1 MNETTHQGNKTAG
14 FAPKEGTIVLLI
26 RSHKEAP
33 LSFSTVLSIATLLL
47 VFGVILNGAICYV
60 MLRGK
65 RYKKNTSNLFILH
78 LSVTELVVR
87 LVIGPIV
94 VYSLVE
100 ASKIENIQCKF
111 LSLLSNTF
119 ASATLISLAAIATD
133 RYQNIVYPMKA
144 LKSSRKRVHLVSL
157 VWLYATIVSIPAVV
171 SVRSISINELPEAEG
186 MECKTCSDKRIC
198 DTPQNAIGQVST
210 TSYFVF
216 AFLVPLILIF
226 VLYTK
231 IVIVLHRRRNNGI
244 MHKVAARSK
253 SKAVRMLILAV
264 IGYALSLG
272 PGALLAM
279 LRSYGNLN
287 NTSFYQKFAVSWMV
301 EIVQLT
307 SSLGNPIIYA
317 YYSGDFRKELVK
329 PFCRNN
335 KKASAPSWSLQSRAG
350 SVAFTRRIDENYRE
364 T

>member
-1 MNETTHQGNKTAG
+1 M
-14 FAPKEGTIVLLI
+14 F
-26 RSHKEAP
+26 
-33 LSFSTVLSIATLLL
+33 
-47 VFGVILNGAICYV
+47 
-60 MLRGK
+60 
-65 RYKKNTSNLFILH
+65 
-78 LSVTELVVR
+78 
-87 LVIGPIV
+87 
-94 VYSLVE
+94 
-100 ASKIENIQCKF
+100 
-111 LSLLSNTF
+111 
-119 ASATLISLAAIATD
+119 
-133 RYQNIVYPMKA
+133 
-144 LKSSRKRVHLVSL
+144 LVSL

-231 IVIVLHRRRNNGI
+231 IVIVLHRRRNNGM

-317 YYSGDFRKELVK
+317 YYNGDFRKELVK

-335 KKASAPSWSLQSRAG
+335 KKTVCSFLE
-350 SVAFTRRIDENYRE
+350 FTKSCR
-364 T
+364 